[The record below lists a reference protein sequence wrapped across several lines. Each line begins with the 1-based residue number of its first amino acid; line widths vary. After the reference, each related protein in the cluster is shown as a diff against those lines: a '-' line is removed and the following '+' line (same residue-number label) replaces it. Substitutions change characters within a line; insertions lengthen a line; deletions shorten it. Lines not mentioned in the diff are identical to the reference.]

1 MIVLIIDNMSFIN
14 KEGNI
19 MKNNNIEEIRSK
31 KGISLDTLASKLQI
45 SPEKLESIENGEEEI
60 TFELLSRIS
69 SELHVSVNDI
79 MSVNKP
85 LSEFEKKRLLLSDI
99 IWVIIGTAS
108 TLLFLSIIISIILKV
123 DLSTDRT
130 YQIYYL
136 ISNWNLD
143 NVVIK
148 LILVACVV
156 LSILSIVF
164 VCKNRKKYKE

>member
-1 MIVLIIDNMSFIN
+1 
-14 KEGNI
+14 
-19 MKNNNIEEIRSK
+19 
-31 KGISLDTLASKLQI
+31 
-45 SPEKLESIENGEEEI
+45 
-60 TFELLSRIS
+60 
-69 SELHVSVNDI
+69 

-156 LSILSIVF
+156 LSILSIVY